1 MVIRGLLEQATVG
14 LEPRD
19 DVLVGVENVLT
30 LELADDRV
38 ELAALVDRNVNR
50 NSGRFTNSLVIF
62 TVGRRLVNDSG
73 SIAFANVVVDQN
85 LPSVGNIELG
95 LVGIEI
101 EDALV
106 TQSGERGTHDC
117 ALDGCDS
124 LIARFEAEFLGM
136 CPN

>member
-14 LEPRD
+14 LEPGD

-38 ELAALVDRNVNR
+38 ELATLVDRNINR

-73 SIAFANVVVDQN
+73 SIALANVVVD
-85 LPSVGNIELG
+85 
-95 LVGIEI
+95 
-101 EDALV
+101 
-106 TQSGERGTHDC
+106 
-117 ALDGCDS
+117 
-124 LIARFEAEFLGM
+124 
-136 CPN
+136 